1 MMGRQIEMRDCAN
14 VLVVA
19 ITPRGSNRKA
29 DLQGIRN
36 NVGFLIA
43 NGIEFIMPECGT
55 GQAYDADLVEYE
67 AVVGTFLEAAGDDA
81 FVVPGIGPGYGRS
94 LEMGHIA
101 RSLGAAGVMI
111 MPVVGPGSARGVRQ
125 GLAEIAKA
133 VQLPTMLY
141 QRRLDLMPVDDTI
154 ELCKHDEI
162 AGLKYSVDDLAAFA
176 KIREGAG
183 DRAAMVCG
191 MAEEP
196 CLDYLEAGAIGF
208 SSGMA
213 NFVPALSLRIL
224 KSYRDGNLEEAKR
237 IQDLMIPFE
246 DFRGECQ
253 AKYSTSALHAGM
265 NHAGLAGGPVIPFS
279 EDVAE
284 SDLPR
289 VSAMMDVL
297 QEEVRKIDQG
307 DR

>member
-141 QRRLDLMPVDDTI
+141 QRRLDLTPVDDTI